1 MANHQL
7 PIRRITT
14 KTMPSV
20 RRRGQVP
27 RPSCHP
33 GSGRLLHASS
43 FGAWI
48 SLWSPRVDTYLSGNW
63 GRKFRYFANDEHFL
77 ALPKKG
83 VAKKSRTEQFFS
95 CLRPP
100 LRSAAFAGS
109 QLEVLQAHN
118 QCAALRIGAIERSSR
133 TASCHARR
141 KASTHRTLLE
151 AWKFCRLRRC

>member
-7 PIRRITT
+7 PIHRITT

-20 RRRGQVP
+20 RRRGQVA

-48 SLWSPRVDTYLSGNW
+48 SLWSPRVDTYLYGNW
-63 GRKFRYFANDEHFL
+63 GAKVPIFCQKTNTFL

-95 CLRPP
+95 CVRPP
-100 LRSAAFAGS
+100 LPSATFAGS

-118 QCAALRIGAIERSSR
+118 QCAALRIEAIERSSR
-133 TASCHARR
+133 IASCYARR
-141 KASTHRTLLE
+141 KASTHHTKLS
-151 AWKFCRLRRC
+151 RLRCR